1 MNRQMLGHLDFS
13 ALISFIEVAERNS
26 FTDAANALN
35 LSQPTVSQHIQRVE
49 RLLGVQLLHRKSNG
63 VYLSEEGKVF
73 IRYCRGCLRELQ
85 EGANAV
91 AKMSQAISG
100 VVTLGLTPSSSQ
112 RFLSDVLSQYHHQY
126 PQVHVKVLE
135 DYTDGLIG
143 QVEQGLIDV
152 AILSMPFP
160 QENVT
165 CEVLYQEPVILVIG
179 ATHPL
184 TTQKHLCLDEIETLP
199 LVLHRQKSTF
209 GSSLCG
215 IGNIVEKIYQ
225 IYSHRFK
232 IVAEVKGFQSV
243 RQLLL
248 SNFGATFAPYS
259 LIQED
264 LENGRLVSIEIP
276 DYPLFRSAVLITNQR
291 HSLSI
296 AAEKMVEVVRTRA
309 SQVLRSRVYLAKEVV
324 SQRSFRDE

>member
-1 MNRQMLGHLDFS
+1 MNKKMLGQLDFS

-49 RLLGVQLLHRKSNG
+49 KLLGIQLLHRKPNG

-73 IRYCRGCLRELQ
+73 IHYCRSCLRELQ
-85 EGANAV
+85 EGVNAV

-100 VVTLGLTPSSSQ
+100 IVTLGLTPSSSQ
-112 RFLSDVLSQYHHQY
+112 RFLSDILSQYHHQY

-160 QENVT
+160 QENAT

-184 TTQKHLCLDEIETLP
+184 ATQKRLCLNEIETLP
-199 LVLHRQKSTF
+199 LVLHQQKSTF
-209 GSSLCG
+209 GSSSFG
-215 IGNIVEKIYQ
+215 IGNILDKIYSTH
-225 IYSHRFK
+225 SHRFK
-232 IVAEVKGFQSV
+232 IVAEVKGFHSV

-259 LIQED
+259 LVQED
-264 LENGRLVSIEIP
+264 LENGRLISIEMP
-276 DYPLFRSAVLITNQR
+276 ECTFSRSAVLITNQR
-291 HSLSI
+291 HCLSV

-309 SQVLRSRVYLAKEVV
+309 NQLLLSCVDVAKGDVDKV
-324 SQRSFRDE
+324 SCYH

>member
-1 MNRQMLGHLDFS
+1 MNRQMLGQLDFS

-26 FTDAANALN
+26 FTDAANVLN

-49 RLLGVQLLHRKSNG
+49 RILGVQLLHRKSNG
-63 VYLSEEGKVF
+63 VYLTEEGKVF
-73 IRYCRGCLRELQ
+73 IQYCRGCLQGLQ

-91 AKMSQAISG
+91 AKMSQDISG
-100 VVTLGLTPSSSQ
+100 IVTLGLTPSSSQ
-112 RFLSDVLSQYHHQY
+112 RFLSNVLSQYHRQY
-126 PQVHVKVLE
+126 PQVQVKVLE
-135 DYTDGLIG
+135 DYTDGLIS

-165 CEVLYQEPVILVIG
+165 CEILYQEPVILVIG

-184 TTQKHLCLDEIETLP
+184 AAQKQLCLNEIETLP

-209 GSSLCG
+209 GSSPCG
-215 IGNIVEKIYQ
+215 IGTIVEKIYQ
-225 IYSHRFK
+225 TYSHRFK

-243 RQLLL
+243 RQLVL

-259 LIQED
+259 LVQED
-264 LENGRLVSIEIP
+264 LENGRLISIEIP
-276 DYPLFRSAVLITNQR
+276 ECSFSRSAVLITNQR
-291 HSLSI
+291 HCLSV
-296 AAEKMVEVVRTRA
+296 AAEKMVEAVRIRANQLLLSAVV
-309 SQVLRSRVYLAKEVV
+309 VG
-324 SQRSFRDE
+324 